1 MKLRLLERLRSRR
14 RPTDWVEDL
23 TPEQRRLLAQ
33 NLRELVESKR
43 SIERRI
49 TAASPRA

>member
-14 RPTDWVEDL
+14 RPPAWVDDL
-23 TPEQRRLLAQ
+23 TPEQRRLLAR

-43 SIERRI
+43 SIEQRI